1 MFILVRRQHDAVS
14 AWDAHPQMCVG
25 QAPGPLQPPIS
36 REPCF
41 LWYAAGGDDM
51 RIYGGHDYYDCALSL
66 GIDPTIVLLR
76 GKSKSIPVKDAGGS
90 LLGGREMSLLPSQSF
105 IQRIS
110 IVFCNKLYRGA
121 AASHSRWGEKS
132 QYFWNA
138 SKLRAY
144 AAEVKNGKV
153 DIRSSWY
160 SRRREKT
167 VTLEEYFTPVEVPE
181 VVRRYMIQNKISIMV
196 ERETEWHQ
204 ERYFELNHTGLKQIG
219 FMKALDPYT
228 AFQELSM
235 WIGGVLGG
243 TSPEIVEIKDDRVL
257 IENHGFDN
265 RFSFRGPRL

>member
-1 MFILVRRQHDAVS
+1 
-14 AWDAHPQMCVG
+14 
-25 QAPGPLQPPIS
+25 
-36 REPCF
+36 
-41 LWYAAGGDDM
+41 M

-76 GKSKSIPVKDAGGS
+76 GKSKSIPVKDVGGS
-90 LLGGREMSLLPSQSF
+90 LLGGGEMTLLPSQSLVE
-105 IQRIS
+105 RIS
-110 IVFCNKLYRGA
+110 VVFCNKVYRGA
-121 AASHSRWGEKS
+121 RASHARLGEKD

-144 AAEVKNGKV
+144 AAEVKNGKIG
-153 DIRSSWY
+153 IRSSWY

-167 VTLEEYFTPVEVPE
+167 MTLEEYFAPVQVPE
-181 VVRRYMIQNKISIMV
+181 VVCRYMIQNKISIMV
-196 ERETEWHQ
+196 ERERDRYH
-204 ERYFELNHTGLKQIG
+204 ERYFQLNSTGLKQIG